1 MTMSDTAEIV
11 LQTQSRAVL
20 GKRVKQLRRDG
31 MVPGN
36 VYGRGQESRAIQ
48 ADLTEI
54 ERVFGAVDRNAVV
67 PMSIDGASDP
77 IPVVLREIQ
86 RHPVSRSL
94 LHLDFYEVDLTRAI
108 HSEARLHLIGESEAV
123 AMGGTVV
130 QSLDTITLEALPT
143 EMPSV
148 LEVDISVLT
157 EFGHSVLVRDMTLP
171 EGVIAVTDG
180 AVAVATALAPRVT
193 EEEEEAEELA
203 AEEALAEAAE
213 GEADEEEESEE

>member
-1 MTMSDTAEIV
+1 MSDAAEIV
-11 LQTQSRAVL
+11 LQTKSRAVL
-20 GKRVKQLRRDG
+20 GKRVKRLRRDG
-31 MVPGN
+31 LVPGN

-48 ADLTEI
+48 TELTEI
-54 ERVFGAVDRNAVV
+54 ERVFGTVDRNSVV
-67 PMSIDGASDP
+67 SMSIDGADAT

-86 RHPVSRSL
+86 RHPVNRSL

-108 HSEARLHLIGESEAV
+108 HSEARLLLIGDSEAV

-130 QSLDTITLEALPT
+130 QSLDTLTLEALPT

-157 EFGHSVLVRDMTLP
+157 DFGHSVLVRDLTLP
-171 EGVIAVTDG
+171 EGVSAVTDD

-213 GEADEEEESEE
+213 GEAEEEEESEE

>member
-1 MTMSDTAEIV
+1 MSDAAEIV
-11 LQTQSRAVL
+11 LQTKSRSVL
-20 GKRVKQLRRDG
+20 GKRVKQLRREG
-31 MVPGN
+31 LVPGN
-36 VYGRGQESRAIQ
+36 LYGRGRDSRAIQ

-54 ERVFGAVDRNAVV
+54 ERVFGTVDRNAVV
-67 PMSIDGASDP
+67 DMSIDGASAT

-108 HSEARLHLIGESEAV
+108 HSEARLVLIGDSEAV

-213 GEADEEEESEE
+213 GEAEEEEESEE

>member
-1 MTMSDTAEIV
+1 MSDAAEIV
-11 LQTQSRAVL
+11 LQTKSRLVL
-20 GKRVKQLRRDG
+20 GKRVKQLRREG
-31 MVPGN
+31 LVPGN
-36 VYGRGQESRAIQ
+36 LYGRGQESRAIQ

-67 PMSIDGASDP
+67 PMSIDGASTT

-108 HSEARLHLIGESEAV
+108 HSEARLVLIGDSEAV

-130 QSLDTITLEALPT
+130 QSLEHLMLEALPT

-171 EGVIAVTDG
+171 EGVTAVTDG

-213 GEADEEEESEE
+213 GEAEEEEESDE